1 MYNTF
6 KINEDLTYIGG
17 SDRRIAL
24 FENAYP
30 VPDGVSY
37 NSYFLDDEKTVL
49 FDTVDSSV
57 SGLFFDNLKHVL
69 AGRKLDI
76 VIVNHMEPD
85 HRATLGRLIEK
96 YPDVTVYTTAQAKK
110 MMGQF
115 FDFEKEPN
123 VIPTKEGMEIS
134 TGRHELVFYT
144 APMVHWPEVMVTYD
158 KTRKI
163 LFSADA
169 FGTFGTLDGNIFSSK
184 TDHWTEHVSR
194 ARRYYTNIVGKYGP
208 QVQAALKKAG
218 GLDISMIC
226 PLHGPVLDEGIG
238 DAIALYDK
246 WSRYEPEGKGVL
258 IAYASIYGGT
268 ELAANIV
275 ANKLAEKG
283 LDDIKV
289 YDVSKT
295 HYSKIVAEAFRCK
308 SIVFASSTQDAN
320 IFSSM
325 EFVLTELKAK
335 NFQNRKIAII
345 ENGTWAPGVI
355 KNMTAMFES
364 MKNMEIVSK
373 ISIRSTVKESDL
385 PAIEE
390 LCEAVFAA
398 VND

>member
-57 SGLFFDNLKHVL
+57 SELFFDNLKHVL

-76 VIVNHMEPD
+76 AIINHMEPD

-96 YPDVTVYTTAQAKK
+96 YPEVTVYTTAQAKK

-115 FDFEKEPN
+115 FDFETEPEI
-123 VIPTKEGMEIS
+123 IPTKEGMEIS

-169 FGTFGTLDGNIFSSK
+169 FGTFGTLDGNIFSSR
-184 TDHWTEHVSR
+184 TDHWSEHVSR

-208 QVQAALKKAG
+208 QVQAVLKKAG
-218 GLDISMIC
+218 GLDISLVC
-226 PLHGPVLDEGIG
+226 PLHGPVIDSDLGKC
-238 DAIALYDK
+238 IALYDK

-283 LDDIKV
+283 LEDIKV

-308 SIVFASSTQDAN
+308 SIVFASATQDAN

-335 NFQNRKIAII
+335 NFQNRKVAII

-373 ISIRSTVKESDL
+373 ISIRSTVKENDL

-390 LCEAVFAA
+390 LCEAVYNA
-398 VND
+398 VNE

>member
-57 SGLFFDNLKHVL
+57 SELFFDNLKHVL

-76 VIVNHMEPD
+76 AIINHMEPD

-115 FDFEKEPN
+115 FDFETEPEI
-123 VIPTKEGMEIS
+123 IPTNEGMEIS

-169 FGTFGTLDGNIFSSK
+169 FGTFGTLDGNIFSSR
-184 TDHWTEHVSR
+184 TDHWSDHVSR

-208 QVQAALKKAG
+208 QVQAVLKKAG
-218 GLDISMIC
+218 GLDISLVC
-226 PLHGPVLDEGIG
+226 PLHGPVIDE
-238 DAIALYDK
+238 DLSKCIALYDK

-275 ANKLAEKG
+275 ANKLAEMG
-283 LDDIKV
+283 LEDIKV

-355 KNMTAMFES
+355 KNMTALFES

-373 ISIRSTVKESDL
+373 ISIRSTVKENDL

-390 LCEAVFAA
+390 LCEAVYNA
-398 VND
+398 VNE